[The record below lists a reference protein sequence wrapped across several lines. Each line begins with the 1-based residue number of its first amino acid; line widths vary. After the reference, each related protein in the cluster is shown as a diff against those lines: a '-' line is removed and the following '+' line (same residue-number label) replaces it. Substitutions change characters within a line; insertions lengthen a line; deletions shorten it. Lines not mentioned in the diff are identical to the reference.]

1 MRADVPFYIVQLE
14 FRLCRLAIP
23 DIASLFCSV
32 AHAKD
37 LNLVQ
42 GKLFELAVHGKFMR
56 AELNPWNRP
65 KFGINTCTDHFE
77 RH

>member
-23 DIASLFCSV
+23 DIAPLFCSV

-42 GKLFELAVHGKFMR
+42 GKLVELAVHGKVHESR
-56 AELNPWNRP
+56 TKSVEQAEIW
-65 KFGINTCTDHFE
+65 HQ
-77 RH
+77 HVY